1 MPEKQEEYFRRLSN
15 SDLTVT
21 TVQKIRTYMI
31 SIGFQLEEIPSNVLK
46 APGEAKITEYLSR
59 LGLFIVRGNPSWEGL
74 AVCFP
79 GSASD
84 MAISNV
90 GTVYLRMIL
99 YPILD
104 LLQRIRIKE
113 KKHNGFPCVYL
124 IGERFSQV
132 FLRKFSLLDKIV
144 PHVIVLSGDLYK
156 SSLSKQGSPQSKG
169 DSRSES
175 WVQMKICNMLE
186 TREGLIIPTASNSLT
201 AGLIAR
207 EVPCS
212 EGTDNPERL
221 DILAFD
227 KKDHSLVAF
236 EIKGPEASRL
246 ELENLFLQGMEHRNW
261 LEQNKMAVKLLFDN
275 GPQGRRINT
284 KKRVRLVLGLFSGQI
299 PPLFIKLR
307 EQACKEDKYLQVDFV
322 NLKLVNDGFGKEIVS
337 LNKFED

>member
-1 MPEKQEEYFRRLSN
+1 MPEKKEEYFRRLSN
-15 SDLTVT
+15 RDLTET
-21 TVQKIRTYMI
+21 TILKIRTYMI
-31 SIGFQLEEIPSNVLK
+31 SIGFQLEDIPSDVLK

-84 MAISNV
+84 MAISKV

-113 KKHNGFPCVYL
+113 NKVSGFPCVYF

-132 FLRKFSLLDKIV
+132 FLRKFSLLDQIV
-144 PHVIVLSGDLYK
+144 PHVVVLSGDLYK
-156 SSLSKQGSPQSKG
+156 SSISKQGSPQSTG
-169 DSRSES
+169 DSHRES
-175 WVQMKICNMLE
+175 WVQMKLCNMLE
-186 TREGLIIPTASNSLT
+186 TREGLVIPSGSNPLI
-201 AGLIAR
+201 AGLVAR

-221 DILAFD
+221 DILTYD
-227 KKDHSLVAF
+227 RKDHSLVAF
-236 EIKGPEASRL
+236 ELKGPEASRL
-246 ELENLFLQGMEHRNW
+246 ESENLFLQGMEHRNW

-275 GPQGRRINT
+275 GPRGRRINT
-284 KKRVRLVLGLFSGQI
+284 KKRVRLVLGLFSDQI

-307 EQACKEDKYLQVDFV
+307 EQACKEDKFLQIDFV
-322 NLKLVNDGFGKEIVS
+322 NLKVVEDKDGKEIVR
-337 LNKFED
+337 LNKFDD

>member
-1 MPEKQEEYFRRLSN
+1 MPEKPEEYFRRLSKREMT
-15 SDLTVT
+15 DV
-21 TVQKIRTYMI
+21 TVQKIRIFMTG
-31 SIGFQLEEIPSNVLK
+31 IGFQLDEIPSDILK
-46 APGEAKITEYLSR
+46 APGKAKITEYLSR
-59 LGLFIVRGNPSWEGL
+59 LGLFVVRGNPSWEGL

-104 LLQRIRIKE
+104 LLQRIRMMENKE
-113 KKHNGFPCVYL
+113 SGFPCVYF

-132 FLRKFSLLDKIV
+132 FLRKFSLLDQIV

-169 DSRSES
+169 DSRRES
-175 WVQMKICNMLE
+175 WVQMKLCNMLE
-186 TREGLIIPTASNSLT
+186 TRVGLKIPVASCSIT
-201 AGLIAR
+201 SGLIAR

-221 DILAFD
+221 DILAYD

-261 LEQNKMAVKLLFDN
+261 LEKNKMAVKLLLDN
-275 GPQGRRINT
+275 GPRGRRINT
-284 KKRVRLVLGLFSGQI
+284 KKRVRLVLGFFSDQI
-299 PPLFIKLR
+299 PPLFLKLK
-307 EQACKEDKYLQVDFV
+307 EQACREDIYLQIDFV
-322 NLKLVNDGFGKEIVS
+322 RLEIIKS
-337 LNKFED
+337 TEDNEIIGLQPLEK

>member
-15 SDLTVT
+15 RDLTET

-31 SIGFQLEEIPSNVLK
+31 SIGFQLEDIPSDVLK

-79 GSASD
+79 GNASD

-104 LLQRIRIKE
+104 LLQRIRMKE
-113 KKHNGFPCVYL
+113 NKDNGFPCVYF

-132 FLRKFSLLDKIV
+132 FLRKFSLLDQIV

-156 SSLSKQGSPQSKG
+156 SSLSKKGSPQSKG
-169 DSRSES
+169 DSRRES
-175 WVQMKICNMLE
+175 WVQMKLCNMLE
-186 TREGLIIPTASNSLT
+186 TREGLKIPAASRSFT
-201 AGLIAR
+201 GGLIAR
-207 EVPCS
+207 EVPSS

-221 DILAFD
+221 DILAYD
-227 KKDHSLVAF
+227 KKDHTLVAF
-236 EIKGPEASRL
+236 EIKGPVASRL
-246 ELENLFLQGMEHRNW
+246 ESENLFLQGMEHRNW
-261 LEQNKMAVKLLFDN
+261 LEQNKMAVKLLLDN
-275 GPQGRRINT
+275 GPRGRRVNT
-284 KKRVRLVLGLFSGQI
+284 KKRVRLVLGLFSNQI
-299 PPLFIKLR
+299 PPLFIKLK
-307 EQACKEDKYLQVDFV
+307 EQAYQEDKYLQVDFV
-322 NLKLVNDGFGKEIVS
+322 SLKVVKDIEGKEMVR
-337 LNKFED
+337 LNKFEE

>member
-1 MPEKQEEYFRRLSN
+1 MPERQEEYFRRLSN
-15 SDLTVT
+15 GELTDI
-21 TVQKIRTYMI
+21 TVNKICNYL
-31 SIGFQLEEIPSNVLK
+31 IGVEFQLEKIPPEILKPS
-46 APGEAKITEYLSR
+46 GEAKITEYLTR

-79 GSASD
+79 GSAGD

-113 KKHNGFPCVYL
+113 NKESGFPCVYF

-132 FLRKFSLLDKIV
+132 FLRKFSLLDQIV
-144 PHVIVLSGDLYK
+144 PHVIVISGDLYK
-156 SSLSKQGSPQSKG
+156 SSISKQGSPQSKG
-169 DSRSES
+169 DSHRES
-175 WVQMKICNMLE
+175 WVQMKLCNKLE
-186 TREGLIIPTASNSLT
+186 TREGLAIPSGSNPFV
-201 AGLIAR
+201 AGLVAR

-221 DILAFD
+221 DILTYD
-227 KKDHSLVAF
+227 KTDHSLVAF

-246 ELENLFLQGMEHRNW
+246 ESENLFLQGMEHRNW

-275 GPQGRRINT
+275 GPRGRRINT
-284 KKRVRLVLGLFSGQI
+284 KKRVRLVLGLFSDQI
-299 PPLFIKLR
+299 PPLFNKLK

-322 NLKLVNDGFGKEIVS
+322 NLKVVKNLDGKELVS
-337 LNKFED
+337 LNRLEE

>member
-15 SDLTVT
+15 QELTDF
-21 TVQKIRTYMI
+21 TVQKICAYMV
-31 SIGFQLEEIPSNVLK
+31 SVGFQLEEIPSDILK
-46 APGEAKITEYLSR
+46 APGGIKITEYLSR

-79 GSASD
+79 GSAGD
-84 MAISNV
+84 MAIRNV

-104 LLQRIRIKE
+104 LLQRIRMKE
-113 KKHNGFPCVYL
+113 NKQRGYPCVYF

-132 FLRKFSLLDKIV
+132 FLRKFSLLDQIV

-156 SSLSKQGSPQSKG
+156 SSLSKKGSPQSNG
-169 DSRSES
+169 DSRRES
-175 WVQMKICNMLE
+175 WVQMKLCNMLE
-186 TREGLIIPTASNSLT
+186 TREGLKIPAASRSFT

-221 DILAFD
+221 DILAYD

-246 ELENLFLQGMEHRNW
+246 ESENLFLQGMEHRNW
-261 LEQNKMAVKLLFDN
+261 LEQNKMAVKLLLDN
-275 GPQGRRINT
+275 GPRGRRINT
-284 KKRVRLVLGLFSGQI
+284 KKRVRLILGLFSDQI
-299 PPLFIKLR
+299 PSLFDKLR
-307 EQACKEDKYLQVDFV
+307 EQACREDKYLQVDFV
-322 NLKLVNDGFGKEIVS
+322 KLEVVKSTEDNEIIG
-337 LNKFED
+337 LHPLEN